1 MIFLMS
7 SVQQRRISLAVLIC
21 QASVSKAEAFFL
33 TALCGLTSNVLQF
46 CWTTGC
52 AFGWFMGVR
61 YGSAVLLLNS
71 WVYWVRLRALFSMK
85 DSFPITQW
93 ADPHCA
99 RELNDIDFVEA
110 DVEADTSF
118 CRVCHATS
126 QTPGNVPGL
135 ASMKMVTKSKCWFC
149 HATHLLAYGDTTWK
163 DCSTSVL
170 WINFLANI
178 RVLDI
183 PNPNIPRHDSWISFF
198 AEGDVFF
205 VVVVLI
211 LDYGLISDSYDES

>member
-1 MIFLMS
+1 MAHGHVFLMS

-61 YGSAVLLLNS
+61 YGSAVLPLNS

-99 RELNDIDFVEA
+99 RELHDIDFVEA
-110 DVEADTSF
+110 DAEADTSF

-163 DCSTSVL
+163 DCS
-170 WINFLANI
+170 NI
-178 RVLDI
+178 STLD
-183 PNPNIPRHDSWISFF
+183 SFF
-198 AEGDVFF
+198 SQYPGTWHSESQHTQTRFMDFF
-205 VVVVLI
+205 LCRGRCFLCCSCTYFRLW
-211 LDYGLISDSYDES
+211 LDKW

>member
-1 MIFLMS
+1 MFQDYIHTG
-7 SVQQRRISLAVLIC
+7 LIPH
-21 QASVSKAEAFFL
+21 
-33 TALCGLTSNVLQF
+33 TALIDSLDSSDSQGHSSNNSGVSNDLMTSFSTSTKLKTMTLTNN
-46 CWTTGC
+46 
-52 AFGWFMGVR
+52 M
-61 YGSAVLLLNS
+61 NS
-71 WVYWVRLRALFSMK
+71 GYWI
-85 DSFPITQW
+85 P
-93 ADPHCA
+93 DPHCA

-110 DVEADTSF
+110 DAEADTSF

-170 WINFLANI
+170 WIHFLANI

-205 VVVVLI
+205 VVVVL
-211 LDYGLISDSYDES
+211 LYLF